1 MSLARPRVWDLIQ
14 HTSQWGLLNDG
25 GEVGLCRESLTDG
38 DRQVRDWFVQET
50 KALGCDVKIDEMGNI
65 FAILPGENNSIPPI
79 GMGSH
84 LDSQPAGGRFDG
96 ILGVIAALQALRVI
110 KENNIKTY
118 APIAAIDW
126 TNEYVSSSFQV
137 TVKEADCLLP
147 SISGLIKLEVFLIL
161 YMAITVR
168 TKLIVN
174 SRHREGSRF
183 PKMCSG
189 SGVWSGTEKLSECH
203 ALVPM
208 ELQSLSQSSDSIN
221 MATELQRIE
230 YLGKTLCLHSYNP
243 LSAHFEL
250 HIEQGPL
257 LEKTQKKVGV
267 VEGVQGMRWFSINCR
282 GKEAHAG
289 ATRMADRAD
298 ALVVLAKFAV
308 KVEQLAKK
316 HDAFGTV
323 GVMRTKTNSI
333 NTVPGGAFCTLD
345 LRHWSDDTLNSI
357 ESELRALLKQQ
368 ADDVPGIKVSMDRTW
383 SKKSI
388 RFDQVARQCVRDA
401 ARATVDESLVMDMI
415 SYAGHDSAETA
426 HVVPTAM
433 IFVPSKGGISHNPA
447 EFTTEE
453 DW

>member
-1 MSLARPRVWDLIQ
+1 MALAQPRVWDLIQ
-14 HTSQWGLLNDG
+14 YTSQWGLLNDG
-25 GEVGLCRESLTDG
+25 GEVGLCRESLTNS

-50 KALGCDVKIDEMGNI
+50 KSLGCDVKVDEMGNI
-65 FAILPGENNSIPPI
+65 FAILPGENNSIQPI

-96 ILGVIAALQALRVI
+96 ILGVIAALQVLRVI
-110 KENNIKTY
+110 KEYNIKT
-118 APIAAIDW
+118 
-126 TNEYVSSSFQV
+126 
-137 TVKEADCLLP
+137 
-147 SISGLIKLEVFLIL
+147 
-161 YMAITVR
+161 
-168 TKLIVN
+168 
-174 SRHREGSRF
+174 EGSRF

-203 ALVPM
+203 ALVPI
-208 ELQSLSQSSDSIN
+208 ELQSISQSADSPESIN
-221 MATELQRIE
+221 MATELERIQ
-230 YLGKTLCLHSYNP
+230 YLGKTQCSHSHNP

-257 LEKTQKKVGV
+257 LERTRKKVGV
-267 VEGVQGMRWFSINCR
+267 VEGVQGMRWYSINCR

-308 KVEQLAKK
+308 KVEELAKK

-345 LRHWSDDTLNSI
+345 LRHWSDDTLDLI
-357 ESELRALLKQQ
+357 ESELRTLLKQQ
-368 ADDVPGIKVSMDRTW
+368 EEEVPGIEVSMDRTW
-383 SKKSI
+383 CKKNI
-388 RFDQVARQCVRDA
+388 RFDQVARRCVRDA
-401 ARATVDESLVMDMI
+401 ACATVDESLVMDMI

-433 IFVPSKGGISHNPA
+433 IFVPSKKGISHNPA

-453 DW
+453 DCDIGAHTLLKAVLQYDRYLEEQSHQSSG